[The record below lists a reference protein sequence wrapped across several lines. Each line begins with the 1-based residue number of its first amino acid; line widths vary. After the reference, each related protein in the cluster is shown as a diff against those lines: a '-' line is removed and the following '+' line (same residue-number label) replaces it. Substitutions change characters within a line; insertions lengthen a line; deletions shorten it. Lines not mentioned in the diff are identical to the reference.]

1 METVFGEI
9 FPKMLQIRSLAWSGY
24 TSEAN
29 IGEEK
34 LIKKHDFVSKAKRE
48 CVKKEKVLSSNQ

>member
-1 METVFGEI
+1 
-9 FPKMLQIRSLAWSGY
+9 MLQIRSLTWSGY

-48 CVKKEKVLSSNQ
+48 SKRKKY